1 MIILPIACTDGKSSG
16 AFVAICGWID
26 GGVKSERNR
35 IMKPNE
41 DGSYVMEFRTVT
53 GEGRAISVP
62 RRSLLA

>member
-41 DGSYVMEFRTVT
+41 DGSYVLSVT
-53 GEGRAISVP
+53 A
-62 RRSLLA
+62 LT